1 MDKRTLSRTTTVAH
15 DEPKHTIADEHGY
28 TVARAFQE
36 RDAAEIARRW
46 NSYPRLV
53 DEVRLSIAAAAGG
66 HADLAAKGAQRL
78 LDELKEP
85 KDYQGHP
92 VQAMA
97 AFVRQVARMKTTDE
111 ADEDLGNDEAM
122 NGLIR
127 SARAILNELN
137 P

>member
-1 MDKRTLSRTTTVAH
+1 MDKNSIKLVPLEVEGYRMEYPDGYSMGKIKGVT
-15 DEPKHTIADEHGY
+15 EAD
-28 TVARAFQE
+28 AR
-36 RDAAEIARRW
+36 EIARRW
-46 NSYPRLV
+46 NAYPRLV
-53 DEVRLSIAAAAGG
+53 DEVRLSISAAAGG

-85 KDYQGHP
+85 RAYQGHS
-92 VQAMA
+92 VQDMT